1 MWVLKLDERYLNLSH
16 VVSVSRGVG
25 GLEVVTPYEV
35 VPVRA
40 EDEERVLQAMERIAE
55 HTRCRLRLAAGPPE
69 AGAGGV

>member
-1 MWVLKLDERYLNLSH
+1 MWVLKLGGHYLNLSH
-16 VVSVSRGVG
+16 VVSVSRGER

-55 HTRCRLRLAAGPPE
+55 HTRCRLRLP
-69 AGAGGV
+69 AGAPRAGT